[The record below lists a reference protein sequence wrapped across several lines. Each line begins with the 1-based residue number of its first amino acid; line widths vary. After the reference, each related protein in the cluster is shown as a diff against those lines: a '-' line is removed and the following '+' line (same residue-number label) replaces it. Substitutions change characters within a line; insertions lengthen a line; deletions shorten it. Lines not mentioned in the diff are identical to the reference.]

1 MTRRTPA
8 QYVWER
14 LEFNDR
20 LLKKHFTPLPSRK
33 IYGFTV
39 HHMTIRGTGNGDAL
53 DACYR
58 TWQTRQASAHY
69 GVDGQLVD
77 QFVLD
82 KDYAWAT
89 GSARG
94 NLRTISVEFANS
106 SAGPKWLVD
115 NMTVV
120 TGARLIANGHVLY
133 KLGRPVVGKTL
144 FEHDDWFA
152 TACPGPYLGGSH
164 WPVIVAEIVRVYDQL
179 VGAPSPVKPVP
190 LPKVA
195 VWGKPETWV
204 LGATGSD
211 VTRLGERIRV
221 WSKALGLRDPYKVGP
236 GEPYGPADVAGL
248 QALQVAWGYGD
259 EPADL
264 QLGGASDGYPGELSF
279 AKLASTPPK
288 KPATPAKGQTVD
300 VRFMFVPMAGY
311 NGDDAKGVTAWKA
324 NTDGLASLVKKY
336 DPDLVG
342 TTELSNR
349 EINPMRPRFDQALP
363 DYSRRL
369 GGSDGRF
376 VYGLDKTT
384 ERIASGHVNAA
395 KDTLLN
401 GDDKQAAWSLD
412 QVGPIRV
419 ATIAAHTENQ
429 DGVDSK
435 TGENAD
441 DLRVEQLDSM
451 VDRAIVKI
459 KAAGGAH
466 LIVVVADTNSEDMV
480 RDNMADQ
487 GWHVS
492 GGGYFTRWDDSV
504 KKRFDYA
511 LCQTYGSAELV
522 SAKSKLIDHDFA
534 DHTAIVID
542 VTVRIP

>member
-33 IYGFTV
+33 IRGFTV

-53 DACYR
+53 NACYR

-94 NLRTISVEFANS
+94 NLETISVEFANS
-106 SAGPKWLVD
+106 TAGPKWLVD
-115 NMTVV
+115 NMTVM
-120 TGARLIANGHVLY
+120 TGARLIAHGHVLY

-195 VWGKPETWV
+195 GWGKPETWV
-204 LGATGSD
+204 LGATGPD
-211 VTRLGERIRV
+211 VIRLGERIRV

-236 GEPYGPADVAGL
+236 SEPYGPADVAGL
-248 QALQVAWGYGD
+248 QALQVAWGYGNKT
-259 EPADL
+259 ADL
-264 QLGGASDGYPGELSF
+264 QLGGASDGYPGLQSF
-279 AKLASTPPK
+279 AKLTSTPPAK
-288 KPATPAKGQTVD
+288 APVPAKGTAVD
-300 VRFMFVPMAGY
+300 LRVMFVPMAGY
-311 NGDDAKGVTAWKA
+311 NGDNAPGVKKWKA
-324 NTDGLASLVKKY
+324 NTDGLAALVKKY
-336 DPDLVG
+336 DPDLFG

-349 EINPMRPRFDQALP
+349 AINPMRPRFDKALP
-363 DYSRRL
+363 EYSRRP
-369 GGSDGRF
+369 GGADGRY
-376 VYGLDKTT
+376 VYGRDKTT
-384 ERIASGHVNAA
+384 DRIASGHVNAA
-395 KDTLLN
+395 RDTLLS

-419 ATIAAHTENQ
+419 GTIAAHTENQ
-429 DGVDSK
+429 DGVDVK
-435 TGENAD
+435 TGKNAD
-441 DLRVEQLDSM
+441 NLRVDQLNSM
-451 VDRAIVKI
+451 VDRSIAKI

-466 LIVVVADTNSEDMV
+466 LIIIVADTNSENMVRDDMV
-480 RDNMADQ
+480 RQ
-487 GWHVS
+487 GWKIN
-492 GGGYFTRWDDSV
+492 GGGYFTRWDDST
-504 KKRFDYA
+504 KKRIDYA
-511 LCQTYGSAELV
+511 LSQAFGSAELV
-522 SAKSKLIDHDFA
+522 SAKSKRIDHDFG
-534 DHTAIVID
+534 DHTAIVVD
-542 VTVRIP
+542 LTVRIP